1 MTDTPTPPAMTP
13 EQRAEF
19 VAWLR
24 RVRMRP
30 TVADQLEADGETIAT
45 LTAERDAA
53 QAEMAARIGS
63 AREVI
68 SRLTK
73 INVKLCADF
82 NLMNQ
87 HGAKQ
92 DAEIARLTAALA
104 TPDQIA
110 ALAAVRAATVTVK
123 PLVWED
129 IAPRHSKAALPLF
142 GSIRAESWGGDY
154 SVVWS
159 VPGMCDTFTHG
170 KWATLDAAQ
179 AAAQADYDARIRA
192 AITITSGASPDT
204 IAKSDDFVSLP
215 RAEAADV
222 ANMLDLV
229 ADWMEKAVK
238 DRRII
243 GPEFH
248 VPALRKALAIIQEH
262 MK

>member
-104 TPDQIA
+104 TAREDGMREVKEIKPTQAQIDDA
-110 ALAAVRAATVTVK
+110 CLSYRHDYGLMTPANRALMRFEATEW
-123 PLVWED
+123 LL
-129 IAPRHSKAALPLF
+129 A
-142 GSIRAESWGGDY
+142 WGKTITKG
-154 SVVWS
+154 
-159 VPGMCDTFTHG
+159 
-170 KWATLDAAQ
+170 
-179 AAAQADYDARIRA
+179 A
-192 AITITSGASPDT
+192 AI
-204 IAKSDDFVSLP
+204 
-215 RAEAADV
+215 
-222 ANMLDLV
+222 
-229 ADWMEKAVK
+229 
-238 DRRII
+238 
-243 GPEFH
+243 
-248 VPALRKALAIIQEH
+248 
-262 MK
+262 